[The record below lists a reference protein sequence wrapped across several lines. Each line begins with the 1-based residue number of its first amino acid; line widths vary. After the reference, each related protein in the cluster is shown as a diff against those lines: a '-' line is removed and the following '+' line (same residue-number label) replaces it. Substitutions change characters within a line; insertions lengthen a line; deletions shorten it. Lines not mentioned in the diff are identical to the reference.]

1 MAASAP
7 AIVVVWAAYRLVEE
21 CADKGITGTGRID
34 DLDLMSFGGDMIV
47 APIQGGA
54 IFSLRVDDTLAAMRK
69 QKRKRFFDVVLTGD
83 EFQFFVGELQNVG
96 IGQKLVYGLLQS
108 LCIVPEGEAQV
119 RVKADEHAFF
129 QRQLQQCAVCL
140 LHR

>member
-1 MAASAP
+1 MVFHPLQRDRFQIIALF
-7 AIVVVWAAYRLVEE
+7 RQQTVEE

-34 DLDLMSFGGDMIV
+34 DLDLMPFGGDMIG

-96 IGQKLVYGLLQS
+96 IGQKLVYGLL
-108 LCIVPEGEAQV
+108 
-119 RVKADEHAFF
+119 
-129 QRQLQQCAVCL
+129 
-140 LHR
+140 